1 MRSRYS
7 ATVIS
12 ERERE
17 RRRGER
23 GEREEGEKEGRKERR
38 WGEGGKRKG
47 RKRHLQQN
55 DKHYV
60 GWIRQILWVLA
71 SV

>member
-1 MRSRYS
+1 MRQG
-7 ATVIS
+7 
-12 ERERE
+12 RE
-17 RRRGER
+17 RREGREAGKER
-23 GEREEGEKEGRKERR
+23 REGRKERR